1 MKFNFKQLVLPLN
14 LEIKLPDDDPVRLL
28 DSICDELDYSEL
40 YKTYDRAWRKYDP
53 KMLFKLI
60 VYGYIRGYYS
70 CRDIEKACHRDI
82 CFMWLLNGNSVPDSA
97 TFARFQNERLTSVI
111 EKLFY
116 QLILLLH
123 DQGEIPF
130 ENIFVDGTKI
140 EANANKY
147 TFVWK
152 SAVEKFSGKLSVKS
166 ERKLDE
172 IKQRYSLNKDLNTL
186 QTLKAL
192 NTLAEL
198 YGITFVSGRGK
209 HKTQLQKDI
218 ELLTEYIEKEEK
230 YSKYLGLIGAN
241 RNSMSKTDNDAT
253 FMHLKEDHMRNGQL
267 KPAYNI
273 QIGVESEYIVGIGSY
288 TDRTDVRTLIPFLER
303 INKNTNSVYRN
314 VIADAGYESEEN
326 YTYLNDNNQVSYI
339 KPTNYEISKTRKYKT
354 DIFRAEH
361 MEYNKDK
368 DCFICSQGKELKY
381 IYSRHYTSANGYGIE
396 NRIYRADDCSCC
408 PLKDECYSS
417 KREYKEIKVSLR
429 FLEQRKRSTEN
440 ITSEQGIKLRVNRS
454 IQVEGA
460 FGVIKQD
467 MGFKRFLTRGKR
479 KTETQFFLIAFA
491 FNVMKLQSRLE
502 NGRFNSDLFEIR
514 NTA

>member
-1 MKFNFKQLVLPLN
+1 MKYNFKQLVLPLN

-28 DSICDELDYSEL
+28 NSICDELDYTEL

-82 CFMWLLNGNSVPDSA
+82 CFMWLLNGSSVPDSA

-116 QLILLLH
+116 QFIMLLH
-123 DQGEIPF
+123 NQNEIPF

-152 SAVEKFSGKLSVKS
+152 SAIEKFSARLTFKS
-166 ERKLDE
+166 EKNLEE
-172 IKQRYSLNKDLNTL
+172 IKQKYSLNKDLNTV

-192 NTLAEL
+192 NALAEL
-198 YGITFVSGRGK
+198 YGITFISGKGK

-218 ELLTEYIEKEEK
+218 ELLNGYIEKEEK
-230 YSKYLGLIGAN
+230 YSKYLGLIGTN
-241 RNSMSKTDNDAT
+241 RNSMSKTDSDAT
-253 FMHLKEDHMRNGQL
+253 FMRLKEDHMRNGQL

-288 TDRTDVRTLIPFLER
+288 TDKNDVRTLIPFLER
-303 INKNTNSVYRN
+303 IKKNTNKVYSN

-326 YTYLNDNNQVSYI
+326 YKYLKDNNQVSYI
-339 KPTNYEISKTRKYKT
+339 KPQNYELSKTRKYKT

-361 MEYNKDK
+361 MEYNREK
-368 DCFICSQGKELKY
+368 DCFICSQGNELKY
-381 IYSRHYTSANGYGIE
+381 NYSKQYTSANGYALE
-396 NRIYRADDCSCC
+396 QRIYRAEDCRCC
-408 PLKDECYSS
+408 ALKDKCFSR

-429 FLEQRKRSTEN
+429 FLEQRKKSTEN
-440 ITSEQGIKLRVNRS
+440 ITSEKGIRLRVNRS

-467 MGFKRFLTRGKR
+467 MGFKRFLTRGKQ
-479 KTETQFFLIAFA
+479 KTETQFYILAFA

-502 NGRFNSDLFEIR
+502 NGRFNVDLFEIR
-514 NTA
+514 DTA